1 MILQIG
7 FLWFKSLSEETP
19 GNSFSTGRRLV
30 LGHILWEPPG
40 MDVIPTLWLSPF
52 KEIWALDSQLSHQL
66 RKSQTDTER
75 KKKSFRMWCTV
86 MFTVLK
92 ASLLSLLHSKSP
104 ICFPQVTSHKKRLL
118 ETPRQ
123 SCHSQVTGWHGTIYL
138 YHPPV
143 WKAGAALF
151 NMKKKKQGESC
162 SSDLWI
168 HQELTSWNLNKHMQA
183 GTGCN
188 SFRQTKCIRQQ
199 EA

>member
-1 MILQIG
+1 MC
-7 FLWFKSLSEETP
+7 
-19 GNSFSTGRRLV
+19 
-30 LGHILWEPPG
+30 
-40 MDVIPTLWLSPF
+40 
-52 KEIWALDSQLSHQL
+52 
-66 RKSQTDTER
+66 
-75 KKKSFRMWCTV
+75 CTV

-123 SCHSQVTGWHGTIYL
+123 FCHSQVMSWHRTIYL

-168 HQELTSWNLNKHMQA
+168 HQELTSWNLNKCIQA

-188 SFRQTKCIRQQ
+188 SFRQTKRIRQQ
-199 EA
+199 EALKKKNPKFIWSKNLVSVGKINAIISYCRHRAAEVQRGKGAPREDSDGTRDNKPFCKDNVLISFPWLR

>member
-1 MILQIG
+1 MG
-7 FLWFKSLSEETP
+7 
-19 GNSFSTGRRLV
+19 
-30 LGHILWEPPG
+30 
-40 MDVIPTLWLSPF
+40 VIPTLWLSPF
-52 KEIWALDSQLSHQL
+52 KEICTLDSRLSYQL

-75 KKKSFRMWCTV
+75 KKSFRMCYTV
-86 MFTVLK
+86 MFTILK
-92 ASLLSLLHSKSP
+92 ASLLSLLHSKSS

-118 ETPRQ
+118 EMPRQ
-123 SCHSQVTGWHGTIYL
+123 FCLSQVTSWHGTIYL
-138 YHPPV
+138 YHSPV

-168 HQELTSWNLNKHMQA
+168 HQELTSWNLNKCIQA

-188 SFRQTKCIRQQ
+188 SFRQTKRIRQQ